1 VQLEAVVRE
10 HGVSNLSEVD
20 LAVFEVDGNISVLTD
35 NYRNSSKRKHKA
47 LQIIGRNTA

>member
-1 VQLEAVVRE
+1 MEGYVLIALK
-10 HGVSNLSEVD
+10 SI
-20 LAVFEVDGNISVLTD
+20 AVFEVDGNISVLTD